1 MALTIYMASHRS
13 FYHMVPWFPQRKTR
27 SNNTEPRPNVKLHTT
42 KKPKQNNCVLVGANP
57 IRLWFKGG
65 EDMYFSLRTRPALQS
80 LVMSAWNQLSTLQ
93 DSNCVTLSLWLDK
106 KQLHLDTGEGS
117 FPKWLPNSVLLW
129 VSWPPRT
136 AVAQGRMLHGSG
148 EIFKKERRQETS
160 CRNLALVHMGTHS
173 PTSPAWAGFQISYL
187 EPSEQRWTPGNV
199 SEAPWLL
206 LKKAHQAPCDLVVC
220 LFVSCFRI
228 SKVLIKIP
236 FLGDFSPLTS
246 TLLPLPLFPPQEHLQ
261 QYRKQFSFK
270 VISQSPEV
278 IPSSCLGVTQKSHH
292 KWGTITET
300 TVEGDWE
307 FVNSLQT
314 SHFASCKH

>member
-13 FYHMVPWFPQRKTR
+13 FYYMVPWFPQRKTR

-42 KKPKQNNCVLVGANP
+42 EKPKQNNCVLVGANP

-80 LVMSAWNQLSTLQ
+80 LGMSAWNQLSTLQ

-148 EIFKKERRQETS
+148 EIFKKERKEDKK
-160 CRNLALVHMGTHS
+160 LHVGT
-173 PTSPAWAGFQISYL
+173 
-187 EPSEQRWTPGNV
+187 
-199 SEAPWLL
+199 
-206 LKKAHQAPCDLVVC
+206 
-220 LFVSCFRI
+220 
-228 SKVLIKIP
+228 
-236 FLGDFSPLTS
+236 
-246 TLLPLPLFPPQEHLQ
+246 
-261 QYRKQFSFK
+261 
-270 VISQSPEV
+270 
-278 IPSSCLGVTQKSHH
+278 
-292 KWGTITET
+292 
-300 TVEGDWE
+300 
-307 FVNSLQT
+307 
-314 SHFASCKH
+314 